1 MFDVKVTSMNL
12 WSMSQEKGMHDIY
25 IEKLVAIEILAVR
38 DDVLYLNAVS
48 YMQFLLLFSYEYTS
62 ELLWKMWL

>member
-1 MFDVKVTSMNL
+1 
-12 WSMSQEKGMHDIY
+12 MSQEKGMHDIY

-62 ELLWKMWL
+62 ELL